1 MTIETLISKLGY
13 VCDLYKKL
21 VQKNLTF
28 FKNIYLNSAK
38 IVYVGGL
45 TTFGVGMLLLG
56 VFPTKNLSL
65 ILSISG
71 GIIYATLFTFPFLL
85 VARYH
90 EKGSVRKFF

>member
-1 MTIETLISKLGY
+1 M
-13 VCDLYKKL
+13 
-21 VQKNLTF
+21 
-28 FKNIYLNSAK
+28 
-38 IVYVGGL
+38 YVGGL

-90 EKGSVRKFF
+90 EKGSVRKNFLDDIKKTNLLIKNKKLVQSTKRSGSAIES